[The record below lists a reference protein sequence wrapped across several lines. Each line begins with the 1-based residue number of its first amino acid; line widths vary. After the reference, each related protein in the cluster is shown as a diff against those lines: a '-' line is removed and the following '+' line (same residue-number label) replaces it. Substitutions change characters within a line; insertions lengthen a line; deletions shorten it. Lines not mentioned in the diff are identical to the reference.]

1 MFNIWRRR
9 KARKR
14 RKLKRNLALERIR
27 KGELVC
33 LEGHL
38 LDRKVRGVKELYK
51 KGLAKK
57 QNRVYCNK
65 CQSNLG
71 LTRHVYRCAKT
82 CRFNL
87 CRWCFKTAQQIKHK
101 LAERKTEYLKNRRR
115 TAYMRRVRAKTVRI
129 GLRRARVIKKQMV
142 LAKIVEMFKFRQAAE
157 LKRSNFVNKGGAGGS
172 RPWMT
177 VDLNQ
182 KSMTIELTSG
192 SMNPDKK
199 KKSLFGRNQILEED
213 EPSGTTGDS
222 FSSSQGRK
230 FGDLRVVIKGLA
242 E

>member
-1 MFNIWRRR
+1 
-9 KARKR
+9 
-14 RKLKRNLALERIR
+14 
-27 KGELVC
+27 
-33 LEGHL
+33 
-38 LDRKVRGVKELYK
+38 
-51 KGLAKK
+51 
-57 QNRVYCNK
+57 
-65 CQSNLG
+65 
-71 LTRHVYRCAKT
+71 
-82 CRFNL
+82 
-87 CRWCFKTAQQIKHK
+87 
-101 LAERKTEYLKNRRR
+101 
-115 TAYMRRVRAKTVRI
+115 MRRVRAKTVRI